1 MNGGRDGS
9 TGWWVLLSLAGAIC
23 VVVFFLPRGTALT
36 TARVTTTPATAVH
49 GELITPP
56 PVNSN
61 QLGQVMLAAEASH
74 HKHTAIPSTQ
84 QRLVMYQLKLDQ
96 LTDEQ
101 PVNGAPAANVPT
113 NLPGIGPA
121 TEPLL
126 PGYAE
131 VGFEKLAGFD
141 LPLTDALVKGP
152 PQDGTTPPVLPAQI
166 PDDVRKLDGQRTGIR
181 GFLLPIKMDD
191 GLAVEFLLMRDRSF
205 CCYGAPPRINQWIT
219 VRMKDRGVKP
229 VMDTVITVYGT
240 LHVGEMRENGYLVG
254 IYALDADHVTGL
266 PD

>member
-1 MNGGRDGS
+1 MNGRGKGS
-9 TGWWVLLSLAGAIC
+9 AGWWVLVPLVCVIC
-23 VVVFFLPRGTALT
+23 LVALFLEFRT
-36 TARVTTTPATAVH
+36 VPANAPKAAAAVH
-49 GELITPP
+49 GELIAP

-61 QLGQVMLAAEASH
+61 QLGQVMLAAEMGRRELAPIH
-74 HKHTAIPSTQ
+74 STQ
-84 QRLVMYQLKLDQ
+84 ERLVMFQLKLDE

-101 PVNGAPAANVPT
+101 PVNNSPIAANVRSS
-113 NLPGIGPA
+113 LPGIGPA

-141 LPLTDALVKGP
+141 YPLTDALVKGTSP
-152 PQDGTTPPVLPAQI
+152 EGAMPAAAPGQI
-166 PDDVRKLDGQRTGIR
+166 PDDVRKLDGQRAGIR

-219 VRMKDRGVKP
+219 VRMKARGVKP
-229 VMDTVITVYGT
+229 VMDQVITVYGT
-240 LHVGEMRENGYLVG
+240 LHVGEMRENGCLVG
-254 IYALDADHVTGL
+254 IYALDADRVTGL